1 MLVFSRVMYI
11 TLSFLLFSE
20 SSLIISAFTWN
31 ESECRIYSPR
41 GFCTKEYLPV
51 CGTDGYTYG
60 NRCAFCNAHR
70 QSHGSIKFKHDGKC

>member
-1 MLVFSRVMYI
+1 GKCNGIQLLSQKVLLGKVKDFSK
-11 TLSFLLFSE
+11 
-20 SSLIISAFTWN
+20 
-31 ESECRIYSPR
+31 ECRIYSPR

-70 QSHGSIKFKHDGKC
+70 